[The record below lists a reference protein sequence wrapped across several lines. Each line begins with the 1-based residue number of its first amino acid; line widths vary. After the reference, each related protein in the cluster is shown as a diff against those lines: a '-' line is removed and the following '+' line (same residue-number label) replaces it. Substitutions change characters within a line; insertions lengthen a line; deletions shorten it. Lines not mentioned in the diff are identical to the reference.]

1 MYCFEFICL
10 DGMFQLKLKLPFFE
24 QGRVEGLTNSKSAF
38 SKICQSHFKSYI
50 CTASAGLVKKR
61 YVTEVAKPCKKMS
74 VKWYAIYT
82 RPRWEKKVN
91 SLLLE
96 KGIESYCPLNKV
108 RRKWSD
114 RIKTIEEP
122 LFKSYVFVKINDE
135 GRTNVRMTNG
145 VVNFV
150 YWNGKPAV
158 IKEKEI
164 QTIKR
169 FLDEYEN
176 VEVVKMELAPDD
188 RIRVIAG
195 PMMDQEGKIIE
206 LKNKTAK
213 VCIDSLG
220 YMLIAYIDKS
230 KLIPV
235 QQTNHH

>member
-1 MYCFEFICL
+1 MT
-10 DGMFQLKLKLPFFE
+10 Q
-24 QGRVEGLTNSKSAF
+24 
-38 SKICQSHFKSYI
+38 
-50 CTASAGLVKKR
+50 
-61 YVTEVAKPCKKMS
+61 
-74 VKWYAIYT
+74 KWFAVYT

-91 SLLLE
+91 GLLLQ
-96 KGIESYCPLNKV
+96 KGIECYCPLNKV

-135 GRTNVRMTNG
+135 ERTAVRMTNG

-150 YWNGKPAV
+150 YWNGKPAI

-176 VEVVKMELAPDD
+176 VEVVKMELAEGD
-188 RIRVIAG
+188 RVQVIAG
-195 PMMDQEGKIIE
+195 PMMDKEGKVLE
-206 LKNKTAK
+206 VKNKMAK

-230 KLIPV
+230 KLITV
-235 QQTNHH
+235 HKTNPH